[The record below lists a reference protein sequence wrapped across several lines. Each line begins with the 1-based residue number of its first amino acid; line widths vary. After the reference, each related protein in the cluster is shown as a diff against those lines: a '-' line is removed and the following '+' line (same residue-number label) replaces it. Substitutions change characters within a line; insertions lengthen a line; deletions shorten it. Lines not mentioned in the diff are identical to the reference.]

1 MPNMSGGARGQ
12 FAEMRIPRRRGRS
25 LALGRWAGYDRRV
38 PSVGSQLSAA
48 RERLQLSVRDVANA
62 TNIKSDHIRA
72 MEAGDWGVFSAPVYV
87 KGFVRTYAQHLKMD
101 VPAVLRELDADL
113 LRVRRDPETDPLTL
127 GSARGPLDFAM
138 LQFSRVPWAWVFP
151 LGLGVAVVVAAVYGV
166 RAWKSREHVDP
177 LTRLGSPLHDGRI
190 PSSAAALM
198 LPTNAP
204 AAGR

>member
-1 MPNMSGGARGQ
+1 M
-12 FAEMRIPRRRGRS
+12 
-25 LALGRWAGYDRRV
+25 

-101 VPAVLRELDADL
+101 VPVVLRELDVDL
-113 LRVRRDPETDPLTL
+113 ERLRRGEPETDPLTL

-151 LGLGVAVVVAAVYGV
+151 IGLGVAVVVAATYGV
-166 RAWKSREHVDP
+166 RHWKDREHVDP
-177 LTRLGSPLHDGRI
+177 LSRLGSPLYDARV
-190 PSSAAALM
+190 PSSATALP
-198 LPTNAP
+198 LPTNGP
-204 AAGR
+204 AAVPSGR